1 MTSCSNNVSQ
11 NCSNE
16 TFMISAPV
24 STNMVTDPL
33 SITIQHEL
41 SSNVSLDG
49 FQQVE
54 KKNKKKFKCTITQST
69 I

>member
-16 TFMISAPV
+16 TFMVSAPV
-24 STNMVTDPL
+24 STNMVTDPP
-33 SITIQHEL
+33 SISIQHEL

-49 FQQVE
+49 FQQAE
-54 KKNKKKFKCTITQST
+54 KKKKYKRTIMQST